1 MELSIILSFLAASI
15 LLTVAPGPDNLF
27 VIAQSMS
34 YGFRAGFITSL
45 GLCTG
50 LIGHTLIAS
59 LGLSAILYQSTVIFT
74 AIKSVGA
81 IYLLYLA
88 WESYKQGKSAVSGK
102 IANVKSLSLFSLYKR
117 GILMNLLNP
126 KVSLFFLAF
135 LPQFVSTNS
144 GHVQLDMFVLGL
156 IFIVQALVLFSLF
169 SALAGKIKILFQS
182 KKTVSAIHYGKSILF
197 AVLGGKL
204 LFTKI

>member
-1 MELSIILSFLAASI
+1 
-15 LLTVAPGPDNLF
+15 
-27 VIAQSMS
+27 
-34 YGFRAGFITSL
+34 
-45 GLCTG
+45 
-50 LIGHTLIAS
+50 
-59 LGLSAILYQSTVIFT
+59 
-74 AIKSVGA
+74 
-81 IYLLYLA
+81 
-88 WESYKQGKSAVSGK
+88 
-102 IANVKSLSLFSLYKR
+102 
-117 GILMNLLNP
+117 MNLLNP

-144 GHVQLDMFVLGL
+144 VHVQLDMFVLGL